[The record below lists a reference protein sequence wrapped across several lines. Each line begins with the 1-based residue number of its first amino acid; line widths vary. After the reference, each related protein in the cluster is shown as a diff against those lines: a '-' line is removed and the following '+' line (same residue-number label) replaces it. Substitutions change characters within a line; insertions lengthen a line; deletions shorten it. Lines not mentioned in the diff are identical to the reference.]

1 LPTEFRFLTCR
12 LTGVFLFYV
21 KKPTTNNH
29 QLPTKYYICYM
40 INIDQIKAYKER
52 LKALYGYLD
61 IEKKQ
66 MLIEDEEGLTHD
78 PNFWDD
84 PKKAESILKNI
95 RSKKIWVDAYELVE
109 TAIADLDVIFEF
121 HKEGEAS
128 EDEVEDQDKVTLRA
142 IEELEFKNMLSKEE
156 DNMPA
161 ILSINSGAG
170 GTESQDWAYMLMR
183 MYIMWGEKN
192 GMKVRELDMHEA
204 ETAGIKSC
212 TLQFEGDFAYGNLKG
227 ENGVHRLVRLSPFDS
242 ANKRH
247 TSFASVFTYP
257 LVDDGIEIEIA
268 SSDITWETMRAG
280 GAGGQGVN
288 KLETAVRL
296 RHHETGIM
304 IENSETRSQLENKAK
319 AMQLLKSQLYELELR
334 KRQAEKDKLEGSK
347 KAIDFGSQIRNYVMH
362 PYKLVKDL
370 RTNHES
376 SNVHAV
382 MDGDLNAFIKA
393 YLMQEG
399 QKE

>member
-1 LPTEFRFLTCR
+1 
-12 LTGVFLFYV
+12 
-21 KKPTTNNH
+21 
-29 QLPTKYYICYM
+29 M
-40 INIDQIKAYKER
+40 INADHIKAYEER

-66 MLIEDEEGLTHD
+66 MLIEDEQGLTHD

-84 PKKAESILKNI
+84 PKQAEVVLKNI
-95 RSKKIWVDAYELVE
+95 RAKKIWVDAYEVVE
-109 TAIADLDVIFEF
+109 AAIADLDVIFDF

-128 EDEVEDQDKVTLRA
+128 EEEVMTQDVVTIKA

-192 GMKVRELDMHEA
+192 GFKVRELDMHEA

-227 ENGVHRLVRLSPFDS
+227 ESGVHRLVRLSPFDS

-257 LVDDGIEIEIA
+257 LIDEGIDIVIA

-334 KRQAEKDKLEGSK
+334 KRQSERDKVEGNK
-347 KAIDFGSQIRNYVMH
+347 KAIEFGSQIRNYVMH
-362 PYKLVKDL
+362 PYKMVKDL
-370 RTNHES
+370 RTSHES
-376 SNVHAV
+376 SNVQAV

>member
-1 LPTEFRFLTCR
+1 M
-12 LTGVFLFYV
+12 
-21 KKPTTNNH
+21 K
-29 QLPTKYYICYM
+29 
-40 INIDQIKAYKER
+40 
-52 LKALYGYLD
+52 
-61 IEKKQ
+61 
-66 MLIEDEEGLTHD
+66 
-78 PNFWDD
+78 
-84 PKKAESILKNI
+84 SI
-95 RSKKIWVDAYELVE
+95 RAKKIWVDAYEVVDS
-109 TAIADLDVIFEF
+109 AIADLDVIFDF
-121 HKEGEAS
+121 HKEGEAT
-128 EDEVEDQDKVTLRA
+128 EEEVMAQDVITKKA

-192 GMKVRELDMHEA
+192 GFKVRELDMHEA

-257 LVDDGIEIEIA
+257 LVDEGIDIVIA
-268 SSDITWETMRAG
+268 SSDITWETMRSG

-296 RHHETGIM
+296 RHIETGIM
-304 IENSETRSQLENKAK
+304 IELSL
-319 AMQLLKSQLYELELR
+319 
-334 KRQAEKDKLEGSK
+334 
-347 KAIDFGSQIRNYVMH
+347 IHI
-362 PYKLVKDL
+362 
-370 RTNHES
+370 
-376 SNVHAV
+376 
-382 MDGDLNAFIKA
+382 
-393 YLMQEG
+393 
-399 QKE
+399 

>member
-1 LPTEFRFLTCR
+1 
-12 LTGVFLFYV
+12 
-21 KKPTTNNH
+21 
-29 QLPTKYYICYM
+29 M
-40 INIDQIKAYKER
+40 INTEQIKTYKER

-61 IEKKQ
+61 IEKKR

-109 TAIADLDVIFEF
+109 TAITDLDVIFEF
-121 HKEGEAS
+121 HREGEAS
-128 EDEVEDQDKVTLRA
+128 ADEVSIQDKLALKA

-170 GTESQDWAYMLMR
+170 GTESQDWAEMLMR

-204 ETAGIKSC
+204 DTAGIKSC
-212 TLQFEGDFAYGNLKG
+212 TLQFDGDFAYGNLKG

-247 TSFASVFTYP
+247 TSFASIFTYP
-257 LVDDGIEIEIA
+257 LVD
-268 SSDITWETMRAG
+268 
-280 GAGGQGVN
+280 
-288 KLETAVRL
+288 
-296 RHHETGIM
+296 
-304 IENSETRSQLENKAK
+304 
-319 AMQLLKSQLYELELR
+319 
-334 KRQAEKDKLEGSK
+334 
-347 KAIDFGSQIRNYVMH
+347 
-362 PYKLVKDL
+362 
-370 RTNHES
+370 ES
-376 SNVHAV
+376 
-382 MDGDLNAFIKA
+382 I
-393 YLMQEG
+393 
-399 QKE
+399 

>member
-1 LPTEFRFLTCR
+1 
-12 LTGVFLFYV
+12 
-21 KKPTTNNH
+21 
-29 QLPTKYYICYM
+29 M
-40 INIDQIKAYKER
+40 INLDLIKIYQKR
-52 LKALYGYLD
+52 LIALYGYLG
-61 IEKKQ
+61 IEKKK
-66 MLIEDEEGLTHD
+66 MLIADEQDLTHD
-78 PNFWDD
+78 PDFWND
-84 PKKAESILKNI
+84 PKLAESVLKNI
-95 RSKKIWVDAYELVE
+95 RTKKVWVDEYELV
-109 TAIADLDVIFEF
+109 ASSIADLEVIFQF
-121 HKEGEAS
+121 HKDGEAS
-128 EDEVEDQDKVTLRA
+128 DDEVELLHTEALKN
-142 IEELEFKNMLSKEE
+142 IEDLEFKNMLSKDE
-156 DNMPA
+156 DNMNA

-192 GMKVRELDMHEA
+192 GFKVRELDMNEA

-212 TLQFEGDFAYGNLKG
+212 TLQFNGDFAYGNLKG

-257 LVDDGIEIEIA
+257 LVDETIEIEIS

-319 AMQLLKSQLYELELR
+319 AMQLLRSQLYELELR
-334 KRQAEKDKLEGSK
+334 KRQVEKDKLEGNK

-362 PYKLVKDL
+362 PYKMVKDV
-370 RTNHES
+370 RTGYES
-376 SNVHAV
+376 SNVQAV

>member
-1 LPTEFRFLTCR
+1 
-12 LTGVFLFYV
+12 
-21 KKPTTNNH
+21 
-29 QLPTKYYICYM
+29 M
-40 INIDQIKAYKER
+40 INFDQIKAYKER

-66 MLIEDEEGLTHD
+66 MLIEDEQGLTHD

-84 PKKAESILKNI
+84 PKGAEVILKNI
-95 RSKKIWVDAYELVE
+95 RSKKIWVDAYLVVE
-109 TAIADLDVIFEF
+109 TSIADLDVIFEF
-121 HKEGEAS
+121 HKEGEAT
-128 EDEVEDQDKVTLRA
+128 EEEVFTQNELTQKA

-156 DNMPA
+156 DNMSA
-161 ILSINSGAG
+161 VLTINSGAG

-192 GMKVRELDMHEA
+192 GMKVRELDIHEA

-212 TLQFEGDFAYGNLKG
+212 TLQFDGDFAYGNLKG

-257 LVDDGIEIEIA
+257 LVDDSIEIEIA

-288 KLETAVRL
+288 KLETAFAVSSVQPPPMP
-296 RHHETGIM
+296 T
-304 IENSETRSQLENKAK
+304 
-319 AMQLLKSQLYELELR
+319 MQLLFSGLYKVL
-334 KRQAEKDKLEGSK
+334 
-347 KAIDFGSQIRNYVMH
+347 I
-362 PYKLVKDL
+362 
-370 RTNHES
+370 
-376 SNVHAV
+376 
-382 MDGDLNAFIKA
+382 
-393 YLMQEG
+393 
-399 QKE
+399 

>member
-1 LPTEFRFLTCR
+1 
-12 LTGVFLFYV
+12 
-21 KKPTTNNH
+21 
-29 QLPTKYYICYM
+29 M
-40 INIDQIKAYKER
+40 INTDQIKAYKER
-52 LKALYGYLD
+52 LHALYGYLD

-78 PNFWDD
+78 PNFWED
-84 PKKAESILKNI
+84 PKAAETILKNI
-95 RSKKIWVDAYELVE
+95 RSKKIWVDAYQVVE
-109 TAIADLDVIFEF
+109 SSIADLDVIFEF

-128 EDEVEDQDKVTLRA
+128 EEEVITQNEMTLKA

-156 DNMPA
+156 DNMSA
-161 ILSINSGAG
+161 VLTLNSGAG

-192 GMKVRELDMHEA
+192 GMKVRELDIHEA

-212 TLQFEGDFAYGNLKG
+212 TLQFDGDFAYGNLKG

-257 LVDDGIEIEIA
+257 LVDDSIEIEIA

-334 KRQAEKDKLEGSK
+334 KRQVQKDKLEGSK

-370 RTNHES
+370 RTSHES
-376 SNVHAV
+376 SNVQAV

>member
-1 LPTEFRFLTCR
+1 
-12 LTGVFLFYV
+12 
-21 KKPTTNNH
+21 
-29 QLPTKYYICYM
+29 M
-40 INIDQIKAYKER
+40 INADHIKAYEER

-66 MLIEDEEGLTHD
+66 MLIEDEQGLTHD

-84 PKKAESILKNI
+84 PKQAEVVLKNI
-95 RSKKIWVDAYELVE
+95 RAKKIWVDAYEVVE
-109 TAIADLDVIFEF
+109 AAIADLDVIFDF

-128 EDEVEDQDKVTLRA
+128 EEEVMTQDVVTIKA

-192 GMKVRELDMHEA
+192 GFKVRELDMHEA

-227 ENGVHRLVRLSPFDS
+227 ESGVHRLVRLSPFDS

-257 LVDDGIEIEIA
+257 LIDEGIDIVIA

-334 KRQAEKDKLEGSK
+334 KRQSERDKVEGNK
-347 KAIDFGSQIRNYVMH
+347 KAIEFGSQIRNYVMH
-362 PYKLVKDL
+362 PYKMVKD
-370 RTNHES
+370 
-376 SNVHAV
+376 
-382 MDGDLNAFIKA
+382 
-393 YLMQEG
+393 
-399 QKE
+399 

>member
-1 LPTEFRFLTCR
+1 
-12 LTGVFLFYV
+12 
-21 KKPTTNNH
+21 
-29 QLPTKYYICYM
+29 M
-40 INIDQIKAYKER
+40 INADHIKVYETR

-66 MLIEDEEGLTHD
+66 MLIEDEQGLTHD

-84 PKKAESILKNI
+84 PKQAEVVLKNI
-95 RSKKIWVDAYELVE
+95 RAKKIWVDAYEVVE
-109 TAIADLDVIFEF
+109 AAIADLDVIFDF

-128 EDEVEDQDKVTLRA
+128 EEEVMTQDVVTVKA

-192 GMKVRELDMHEA
+192 GFKVRELDMHEA

-257 LVDDGIEIEIA
+257 LIDEGIEIEIA

-334 KRQAEKDKLEGSK
+334 KRQSERDKVEGNK
-347 KAIDFGSQIRNYVMH
+347 KAIEFGSQIRNYVMH
-362 PYKLVKDL
+362 PYKMVKDI
-370 RTNHES
+370 RTAHET
-376 SNVHAV
+376 SNVQAV

>member
-1 LPTEFRFLTCR
+1 
-12 LTGVFLFYV
+12 
-21 KKPTTNNH
+21 
-29 QLPTKYYICYM
+29 M
-40 INIDQIKAYKER
+40 INADHIKAYKTR

-66 MLIEDEEGLTHD
+66 MLIEDEQGLTHD

-84 PKKAESILKNI
+84 PKQAEVILKNI
-95 RSKKIWVDAYELVE
+95 RAKKIWVEAYEVVQA
-109 TAIADLDVIFEF
+109 AIADLDVIFDF
-121 HKEGEAS
+121 HKEGEAT
-128 EDEVEDQDKVTLRA
+128 EEEVMTQDVVTIKA

-192 GMKVRELDMHEA
+192 GFNVRELDMHEA

-227 ENGVHRLVRLSPFDS
+227 ESGVHRLVRISPFDS

-257 LVDDGIEIEIA
+257 LIDEGIDIVIA

-334 KRQAEKDKLEGSK
+334 KRQSERDKVEGNK
-347 KAIDFGSQIRNYVMH
+347 KAIEFGSQIRNYVMH
-362 PYKLVKDL
+362 PYKMVKDI
-370 RTNHES
+370 RTAHET
-376 SNVHAV
+376 SNVQAV

>member
-1 LPTEFRFLTCR
+1 
-12 LTGVFLFYV
+12 
-21 KKPTTNNH
+21 
-29 QLPTKYYICYM
+29 M
-40 INIDQIKAYKER
+40 INIDHIKGYQTR
-52 LKALYGYLD
+52 LLALYGYLG

-66 MLIEDEEGLTHD
+66 MLIEDEQGLTHD

-84 PKKAESILKNI
+84 PKQAEVVLKNI
-95 RSKKIWVDAYELVE
+95 RAKKIWVDAYELVE
-109 TAIADLDVIFEF
+109 AAIADLDVIFDF

-128 EDEVEDQDKVTLRA
+128 EEEVMSQDVVTIKA
-142 IEELEFKNMLSKEE
+142 IEDLEFKNMLSKEE

-192 GMKVRELDMHEA
+192 GFKVRELDMHEA

-227 ENGVHRLVRLSPFDS
+227 ESGVHRLVRISPFDS

-257 LVDDGIEIEIA
+257 LIDEGIDIVIA

-334 KRQAEKDKLEGSK
+334 KRQSERDKVEGNK
-347 KAIDFGSQIRNYVMH
+347 KAIEFGSQIRNYVMH
-362 PYKLVKDL
+362 PYKMVKDI
-370 RTNHES
+370 RTAHET
-376 SNVHAV
+376 SNVQAV